1 MTSGVKSR
9 RNVTE
14 GIINPGE
21 REGCW
26 EEARAEGV
34 TQGVDTAGSC
44 RRSAPEAGERGR
56 QAQGPWQKLGCDGCV
71 WEELRPQRPS
81 PRG

>member
-34 TQGVDTAGSC
+34 DVTLGAGSC
-44 RRSAPEAGERGR
+44 RRSAPEAGERGPGR
-56 QAQGPWQKLGCDGCV
+56 SWAAMGASGK
-71 WEELRPQRPS
+71 S
-81 PRG
+81 

>member
-9 RNVTE
+9 RNITE

-44 RRSAPEAGERGR
+44 RRSAPEAGERGPGR
-56 QAQGPWQKLGCDGCV
+56 SWAAMGASGK
-71 WEELRPQRPS
+71 S
-81 PRG
+81 